1 MKSTASVYLK
11 GTFDLHDSYGRHVGH
26 IDLAIKWKLPVVQSV
41 KVLPPSQKSAEAS
54 GGRVLSKRHAE
65 PSNPTGGGRGGG
77 GGGKQVFDPK
87 VATLAPT
94 LTHAKKPPGK
104 DEQVA
109 KRVTF
114 QEAQPTNLEVTP
126 KH

>member
-41 KVLPPSQKSAEAS
+41 KVLPPSQKSAEAG

-65 PSNPTGGGRGGG
+65 TSKPTGGGE
-77 GGGKQVFDPK
+77 QVFDPK